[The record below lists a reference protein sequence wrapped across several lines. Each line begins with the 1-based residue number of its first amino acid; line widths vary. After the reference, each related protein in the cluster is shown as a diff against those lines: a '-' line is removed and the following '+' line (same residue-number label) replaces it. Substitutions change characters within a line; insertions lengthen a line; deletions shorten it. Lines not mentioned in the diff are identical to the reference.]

1 MRFLKA
7 MIMLRDRLITGD
19 SSQDK
24 VLAHCNTTCIYRSS
38 CEAKLQSVRATS
50 RQLVHQR
57 VLAAGNIT
65 GINADEAERLQ
76 MPDQA
81 PVTAA
86 WLGKPAHA
94 VQVGDQRLHRLE
106 WGWVEIQLATLF
118 V

>member
-1 MRFLKA
+1 
-7 MIMLRDRLITGD
+7 MLRDRLITGD

-86 WLGKPAHA
+86 NRRTPFRWGINGCTALNG
-94 VQVGDQRLHRLE
+94 VG
-106 WGWVEIQLATLF
+106 
-118 V
+118 